1 MAALATAT
9 SARVDAGAFSSC
21 AQALKTGMEH
31 VTEPT
36 NRPETYC
43 KMCISL
49 TRQGEPC
56 MLLVTEID
64 ADALRRHYNT
74 LVNYVSLK
82 DAIVEQVTFYLLP

>member
-1 MAALATAT
+1 
-9 SARVDAGAFSSC
+9 
-21 AQALKTGMEH
+21 
-31 VTEPT
+31 
-36 NRPETYC
+36 
-43 KMCISL
+43 
-49 TRQGEPC
+49 